1 MIVEISHFL
10 TILATGLFLLSGLF
24 ATFINNT
31 EYISNLIARTYS
43 HAFFFLIASFGLYV
57 WLAATDNFS
66 VLYIA
71 SHSNTNLPIFY
82 KISSI
87 WSAHEGSMFLWIV
100 FLAIWGFIF
109 NFKISQS
116 NPLKSLTLGI
126 LSLVIVGFL
135 LFLLLTSNPFQTI
148 LPIPPI
154 NGADINPVLQDPALV
169 IHPPTLYL
177 GYVGFSIP
185 FACAIAFLIRGN
197 SDIEWE
203 LMVQKWSIMAWIFLT
218 IGITLGSWW
227 AYYELGW
234 GGYWFWDPVENVALM
249 PWLAATAFIHSLSV
263 SIKSKKLRVWTI
275 LLSILVFSLSLFG
288 AFIVRSGIIDSVHSF
303 ANDPER
309 GLYLL
314 GFISLIIITS
324 LILFVLRFSK
334 IQSIERIKRFSKES
348 FVSINN
354 IFFGVLIFSVM
365 LGVTYPLIYEYLF
378 NQKISVGAPFYTA
391 IFSPIVLLACIFL
404 IFSVDSK
411 WSRRLKSNLLD
422 LPVVV
427 STTSSAIITLLFLYF
442 FDINDLYMN
451 LLIFVG
457 FLIILRYM
465 FEIYK
470 LIKFRKYINPFSAI
484 AHMALGLLLISISLN
499 SSLSTERA
507 MSLKID
513 DTQKYKDL
521 SINFQNINLSNGS
534 NYDAIKADLL
544 IQTTDGKSFKL
555 SPEKRRYFTR
565 GQITTETAIHAS
577 PIRDIYITIGDQ
589 LDDGSWVVNIQ
600 LNYLIRWI
608 WFSAILMSFAG
619 ILLIITNKK
628 STFTFKKSIS

>member
-1 MIVEISHFL
+1 MIIEISHFFA
-10 TILATGLFLLSGLF
+10 ILATGLFLLSGIF
-24 ATFINNT
+24 AVSIKNT
-31 EYISNLIARTYS
+31 EYVSNLISRTYS
-43 HAFFFLIASFGLYV
+43 HAFLFLLISFGLYV

-71 SHSNTNLPIFY
+71 SHSNSDLPIFY

-100 FLAIWGFIF
+100 FLALWGCLF
-109 NFKISQS
+109 NFNITQT
-116 NPLKSLTLGI
+116 NPIKSLAIGI
-126 LSLVIVGFL
+126 LSLIIVGFL

-148 LPIPPI
+148 LPIPPS

-177 GYVGFSIP
+177 GYVGFGIP
-185 FACAIAFLIRGN
+185 FACALAFLIKGN
-197 SDIEWE
+197 TEIEWE
-203 LMVQKWSIMAWIFLT
+203 LIVQKWSVVAWIFLT

-263 SIKSKKLRVWTI
+263 SIKSKRLRVWTL

-314 GFISLIIITS
+314 GFISVIIITS
-324 LILFVLRFSK
+324 LVLFVIRFSK
-334 IQSIERIKRFSKES
+334 IQSIIRVKRFSKES
-348 FVSINN
+348 FISINN
-354 IFFGVLIFSVM
+354 IFFGVLVFSVM
-365 LGVTYPLIYEYLF
+365 LGVIYPLIYEYLF

-391 IFSPIVLLACIFL
+391 IFSPIVLIACIFL
-404 IFSVDSK
+404 IFSIDSK
-411 WSRRLKSNLLD
+411 WSREFKLNLMN
-422 LPVVV
+422 LPIIL
-427 STTSSAIITLLFLYF
+427 STTLSFLITFAFKFLYKI
-442 FDINDLYMN
+442 DDVYMN

-457 FLIILRYM
+457 FLIICRYI

-470 LIKFRKYINPFSAI
+470 SISAKTFINPFSAI

-499 SSLSTERA
+499 SVLSTERA
-507 MSLKID
+507 MSIKID
-513 DTQKYKDL
+513 ETESYKDL
-521 SINFQNINLSNGS
+521 TIYFDNINLSEAY
-534 NYDAIKADLL
+534 NYDAIEADLL
-544 IQTTDGKSFKL
+544 IQTTNGESFLL

-577 PIRDIYITIGDQ
+577 LLRDIYMTIGDQ
-589 LDDGSWVVNIQ
+589 LDDGSWVINIQ
-600 LNYLIRWI
+600 INYLIRWI
-608 WFSAILMSFAG
+608 WFSAILMCMAG
-619 ILLIITNKK
+619 IMLIFSKK
-628 STFTFKKSIS
+628 RLRR